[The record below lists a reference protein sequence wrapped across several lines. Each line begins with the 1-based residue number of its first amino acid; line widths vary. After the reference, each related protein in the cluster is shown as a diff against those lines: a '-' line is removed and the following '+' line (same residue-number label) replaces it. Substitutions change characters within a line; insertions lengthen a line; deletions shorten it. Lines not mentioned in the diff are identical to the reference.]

1 MTIQKINAMKKR
13 SFRIVLTAITL
24 FIYSCGKDN
33 DIGQQVSTFL
43 GFQRPVNFPEPKYK
57 LQNNEVT
64 EAGFLLGRSLFYEP
78 RLSRNNTVSCG
89 SCHIQ
94 SSAFTQHGH
103 DVSHGIDDRLGTR
116 NSPPIMNLAWNKAF
130 MWGGGVYDLDLQP
143 IVPITTHEEMDEKIE
158 NVMAKLR
165 TVPKYPAMFKAAF
178 GSDEISTARLMKA
191 LSQFMIMCIS
201 ANSKY
206 DKVMRRED
214 NASFTAEE
222 QAGYELFKARC
233 SSCHS
238 EPLFTDGSFRNNG
251 LAPGPI
257 DDQGLYTATLIAAD
271 RYKFKV
277 PSLRNLSYT
286 APYMHDGRFLT
297 LTGVF
302 DHYNAEVQPTA
313 NLDPLLQQNGTR
325 GIGLPAGDRAKLIAF
340 LKTLDDPDFVTRKDL
355 AEQ

>member
-1 MTIQKINAMKKR
+1 MKKKA
-13 SFRIVLTAITL
+13 FWLVL
-24 FIYSCGKDN
+24 
-33 DIGQQVSTFL
+33 L
-43 GFQRPVNFPEPKYK
+43 GFGLMLYACSKENEIKETIAQFAGFNKPANFPQPEYK
-57 LQNNEVT
+57 LVNNPVT
-64 EAGFLLGRSLFYEP
+64 EAGFVLGRTLFYEA
-78 RLSRNNTVSCG
+78 RLSRNNTISCG

-143 IVPITTHEEMDEKIE
+143 IVPITTHEEMDENVE

-165 TVPKYPAMFKAAF
+165 LVDKYPKMFKSAF
-178 GSDEISTARLMKA
+178 GSEEITTAKLMKA

-206 DKVMRRED
+206 DKVMRKEGG
-214 NASFTAEE
+214 ASFTADE
-222 QAGYELFKARC
+222 QAGYALFKAKC

-251 LAPGPI
+251 LGPSAI
-257 DDQGLYTATLIAAD
+257 NDLGLYTATLMQTD
-271 RYKFKV
+271 KYKFKV
-277 PSLRNLSYT
+277 PSLRNLTYT

-297 LTGVF
+297 LNGVF
-302 DHYNAEVQPTA
+302 DHYTGEVQNTP

-325 GIGLPAGDRAKLIAF
+325 GIALTTDDRAKLTAF

-355 AEQ
+355 AE

>member
-1 MTIQKINAMKKR
+1 MGG
-13 SFRIVLTAITL
+13 FTL
-24 FIYSCGKDN
+24 FMYACKKEAQIKEVVNS
-33 DIGQQVSTFL
+33 FL
-43 GFQRPVNFPEPKYK
+43 GFQKPANFPEPVYK
-57 LQNNEVT
+57 LENNKVT

-94 SSAFTQHGH
+94 SSGFTQHGH

-143 IVPITTHEEMDEKIE
+143 IVPITTHEEMDENLE
-158 NVMAKLR
+158 NVMGKLR
-165 TVPKYPAMFKAAF
+165 LVSKYPAMFKAAF
-178 GSDEISTARLMKA
+178 GSEEINTARFMKA
-191 LSQFMIMCIS
+191 LSQFMVMCIS

-206 DKVMRRED
+206 DKVMRKEGGQ
-214 NASFTAEE
+214 SFTADE
-222 QAGYELFKARC
+222 QAGYALFQAKC
-233 SSCHS
+233 SSCHK

-251 LAPGPI
+251 LAPSPI
-257 DDQGLYTATLIAAD
+257 NDQGLYTATLQQTD
-271 RYKFKV
+271 RFKFKV

-297 LTGVF
+297 LSGVF
-302 DHYNAEVQPTA
+302 DHYNGEVQPTV
-313 NLDPLLQQNGTR
+313 NLDPLLRQNG
-325 GIGLPAGDRAKLIAF
+325 KLGMPLSADDCSKLTAF
-340 LKTLDDPDFVTRKDL
+340 LKTLDDADFVTRKDL

>member
-1 MTIQKINAMKKR
+1 MRKKA
-13 SFRIVLTAITL
+13 FWIVLLCFAAFL
-24 FIYSCGKDN
+24 YACKKDKV
-33 DIGQQVSTFL
+33 IEETVSTFL
-43 GFQRPVNFPEPKYK
+43 GFKKPANFPEPVYK
-57 LQNNEVT
+57 LENNQVT

-78 RLSRNNTVSCG
+78 RLSRNNTISCG

-130 MWGGGVYDLDLQP
+130 MWGGGIYDLDLQP
-143 IVPITTHEEMDEKIE
+143 IVPITTHEEMDENLN
-158 NVMAKLR
+158 NVMEKLK
-165 TVPKYPAMFKAAF
+165 TVSKYPTMFKAAF
-178 GSDEISTARLMKA
+178 GTGEITTARFMKA
-191 LSQFMIMCIS
+191 LSQFMLMCIS

-206 DKVMRRED
+206 DKVMRKED
-214 NASFTAEE
+214 GASFTADE
-222 QAGYELFKARC
+222 QAGYELFKAKC

-251 LAPGPI
+251 LAPSTI
-257 DDQGLYTATLIAAD
+257 NDKGLYTATLIATD

-277 PSLRNLSYT
+277 PSLRNLTYT

-297 LTGVF
+297 LNGVF
-302 DHYNAEVQPTA
+302 DHYNAEVQATE
-313 NLDPLLQQNGTR
+313 NLDPLLQKDGTL
-325 GIGLPAGDRAKLIAF
+325 GIALSVDDRTKLTAF
-340 LKTLDDPDFVTRKDL
+340 LKTLDDPDFITRKDL